1 MYLGNMSS
9 KDWLITVG
17 VVPVIGLAKDSNII
31 VEVPDDQITV
41 SSGIGGDWS
50 FIENPGEEG
59 SVTFTTQRNSPVN
72 TALALMQKTK
82 AVIPVTVTNTR
93 NLSVHRLGY
102 AMFSRQP
109 SDGANN
115 GAGAQTLEWKL
126 LTGEL
131 DSTILGVNLTNG

>member
-1 MYLGNMSS
+1 MYLGVMSS

-17 VVPVIGLAKDSNII
+17 VVPVIGLAKDSNITL
-31 VEVPDDQITV
+31 EMTDDQITV

-50 FIENPGEEG
+50 FIDNPTEEG
-59 SVTFTTQRNSPVN
+59 SLTFVTQRNSPVN
-72 TALALMQKTK
+72 TALFLMQKTK
-82 AVIPVTVTNTR
+82 SVVPVTLTNTR
-93 NLSVHRLGY
+93 NLSVHRMGY
-102 AMFSRQP
+102 AMFARQP
-109 SDGANN
+109 TDGANN